1 MLKRPKIRK
10 KKNRNNL
17 ISVVKLEIYD
27 IDIKSTKAIDH
38 RDAKLSFLLLYSQTR
53 IQKVDF
59 QKIHDIYKVCFQ
71 DGYRL

>member
-38 RDAKLSFLLLYSQTR
+38 RDAKLFSFA
-53 IQKVDF
+53 IQSDKNTES
-59 QKIHDIYKVCFQ
+59 
-71 DGYRL
+71 